1 MAAEIRIQDMTTDEI
16 ADFLRAEGNHL
27 TEEQAAAL
35 QEFIDGVGG
44 LENAYAA
51 VDMLSQL
58 NKAA

>member
-1 MAAEIRIQDMTTDEI
+1 MAAEIRIQDMTADEI
-16 ADFLRAEGNHL
+16 ADFLGAEGNYL

-35 QEFIDGVGG
+35 HEFIDEVGG

>member
-35 QEFIDGVGG
+35 QEFIDAVGG
-44 LENAYAA
+44 LE
-51 VDMLSQL
+51 LGLKLTLQL
-58 NKAA
+58 TVLI